1 MSTTGIHAETAALLS
16 GDEHLQ
22 QSIAD
27 ILSTPIGSRI
37 MRRDYGSRLFELID
51 QPANP
56 VQRLLALATVADA
69 LRRWEPRILLQR
81 LGMRPADGAT
91 AEAQQGRFELSIQ
104 GALVDEAAPQPEP
117 IDWAIPLTLGAAT

>member
-1 MSTTGIHAETAALLS
+1 MTTTGIHAETAALLS

-27 ILSTPIGSRI
+27 ILSTPLGSRI

-91 AEAQQGRFELSIQ
+91 SEAQQGRFELSIQ